1 MNRIW
6 LIRRASLQGIFHEIE
21 KWLMSAG
28 SKVCVALPTSKHLH
42 RQMIEGIVGY
52 ARERGSWQLFLVTED
67 DPRDGLRQ
75 ARIWGATGVIAM
87 EHGDACVREALK
99 LGVPAVVYNGRFGKP
114 PPRTVCLERDQM
126 NVGKTAAD
134 YFLDRGYRSFAFV
147 GASHPARWNDERR
160 KGFVR
165 RLREAGCAAVSCD
178 LSEDISAVRKFLG
191 SLPPGTALFAAHD
204 PAAQRILGL
213 CLELGITVP
222 ERLAVLG
229 VDDDCVICEA
239 MTPPLSSIALDG
251 VSSGRQAAQILE
263 RLMSGKRVYPVLKL
277 DFPRVVTRQSTDTNR
292 VADTV
297 LSRVLTRI
305 TDDLSKPLRLNAIA
319 AELGCSARTLEL
331 KAQKVFGCPLKAKVD
346 RLRLNEAVR
355 LLTNSDLPVQE
366 VAERCGFCGAS
377 HLGRKMRAAFGYSP
391 SVFRNWADHA

>member
-1 MNRIW
+1 M
-6 LIRRASLQGIFHEIE
+6 
-21 KWLMSAG
+21 KT
-28 SKVCVALPTSKHLH
+28 KVCVALPTSNHLH
-42 RQMIEGIVGY
+42 RQMIEGIVDY
-52 ARERGSWQLFLVTED
+52 ARTHGPWQLFLVTED
-67 DPRDGLRQ
+67 NPEDGLRQ
-75 ARIWGATGVIAM
+75 ARIWGADGTIVMGM
-87 EHGDACVREALK
+87 DPRLVREILK
-99 LGVPAVVYNGRFGKP
+99 WHVPTVAFNCNVKKP
-114 PPRTVCLERDQM
+114 PARMVCLQRDQA

-134 YFLDRGYRSFAFV
+134 YFLDRGYRNFAFV

-165 RLREAGCAAVSCD
+165 RLREAGCTAVSCD
-178 LSEDISAVRKFLG
+178 LSDGIAAVRKFLV
-191 SLPPGTALFAAHD
+191 SLPPGTALLAAHD

-319 AELGCSARTLEL
+319 AELGYSARTLEL
-331 KAQKVFGCPLKAKVD
+331 KAQRVFGCPLKAKVD

-366 VAERCGFCGAS
+366 VAERCGFCDTS
-377 HLGRKMRAAFGYSP
+377 HLGRKMRAAFGYPP
-391 SVFRNWADHA
+391 SVFRCWSDHA

>member
-1 MNRIW
+1 MRKHVK
-6 LIRRASLQGIFHEIE
+6 A
-21 KWLMSAG
+21 
-28 SKVCVALPTSKHLH
+28 KVCIALPTSKHLH
-42 RQMIEGIVGY
+42 RQMIEGVVDY
-52 ARERGSWQLFLVTED
+52 ARAHGPWQLFLVTED
-67 DPRDGLRQ
+67 NPEDGLRQ
-75 ARIWGATGVIAM
+75 ARIWGADGTIVMGM
-87 EHGDACVREALK
+87 DLRLVREIMK
-99 LGVPAVVYNGRFGKP
+99 WHVPTVAFNCTVRKP
-114 PPRTVCLERDQM
+114 PARMVCLQRDQV
-126 NVGKTAAD
+126 NVGRTAAD

-147 GASHPARWNDERR
+147 GASHPAHWSDERR

-165 RLREAGCAAVSCD
+165 RLREAGCTAAVCD
-178 LSEDISAVRKFLG
+178 LSEDIAAVRRFLW
-191 SLPPGTALFAAHD
+191 SLPPGTALLAAHD

-263 RLMSGKRVYPVLKL
+263 RLMSGKKVYPVLKL

-319 AELGCSARTLEL
+319 AELGYSARTLEL
-331 KAQKVFGCPLKAKVD
+331 KAQRVFGCPLKAKVD

-366 VAERCGFCGAS
+366 VAERCGFCGTS
-377 HLGRKMRAAFGYSP
+377 HLGRKMRAAFGYPP
-391 SVFRNWADHA
+391 SVFRNWSDHA

>member
-1 MNRIW
+1 
-6 LIRRASLQGIFHEIE
+6 
-21 KWLMSAG
+21 MSSEPSTKA
-28 SKVCVALPTSKHLH
+28 VTVA
-42 RQMIEGIVGY
+42 
-52 ARERGSWQLFLVTED
+52 FN
-67 DPRDGLRQ
+67 
-75 ARIWGATGVIAM
+75 
-87 EHGDACVREALK
+87 C
-99 LGVPAVVYNGRFGKP
+99 AVKKP
-114 PPRTVCLERDQM
+114 PARMVCLQRDQA

-147 GASHPARWNDERR
+147 GASYPARWNDERR

-165 RLREAGCAAVSCD
+165 RLREAGRTAVSCD
-178 LSEDISAVRKFLG
+178 LSEDISAVRKFLE
-191 SLPPGTALFAAHD
+191 SLPSGTALFAAHD

-319 AELGCSARTLEL
+319 AELGYSARTLEL

-366 VAERCGFCGAS
+366 VAERCGFSCES
-377 HLGRKMRAAFGYSP
+377 HLSRRFAALNGITMSDWRRTRRIRP
-391 SVFRNWADHA
+391 